1 MILLYRVLTTLLYP
15 LLIILIFF
23 RKIFNKED
31 SVRYKEKIFYNSF
44 SVVREN
50 KTKLFWFHAAS
61 IGELKSIIPII
72 NDLNDNVENIQFLVT
87 TVTLSSGSLAKDVFK
102 DYNNV
107 SHRFFP
113 LDVFFLMEKF
123 ISLWKP
129 DIIFIVETEIWP
141 NLISIA
147 KKNHIPLAI
156 INARLTRKT
165 FNRWNLFPNTAKKI
179 FNSFDMCLTANK
191 ETKEFLT
198 RFKVKNVFFL
208 GNIKLI
214 NKIDFKNLETIN
226 ENFLSENIVWC
237 ALSTHNTEEVF
248 CLKAHVKL
256 KEKIANLKTIIA
268 PRHINRVS
276 SIKKIS
282 ERLGLKSQILN
293 KNEKIAENSEII
305 IINSFGNINEFLKY
319 TKSVFIGKSTIKKL
333 EKVGGQNPI
342 DAAKLGCRI
351 YHGPYVYNFEDIYE
365 ILKENNVSQLVKTPS
380 ELAEYLSNDL
390 KKEVEK
396 NKDFSKTMDELGN
409 KTFIETMKT
418 INEFLPN
425 EIIKT

>member
-23 RKIFNKED
+23 RKKFNKED

-87 TVTLSSGSLAKDVFK
+87 TVTLSSGRLAKDVFK

-165 FNRWNLFPNTAKKI
+165 FNRWNLFPSTAKKI

-293 KNEKIAENSEII
+293 KMKKSQKI
-305 IINSFGNINEFLKY
+305 
-319 TKSVFIGKSTIKKL
+319 VKL
-333 EKVGGQNPI
+333 
-342 DAAKLGCRI
+342 
-351 YHGPYVYNFEDIYE
+351 
-365 ILKENNVSQLVKTPS
+365 
-380 ELAEYLSNDL
+380 
-390 KKEVEK
+390 
-396 NKDFSKTMDELGN
+396 
-409 KTFIETMKT
+409 
-418 INEFLPN
+418 
-425 EIIKT
+425 

>member
-1 MILLYRVLTTLLYP
+1 
-15 LLIILIFF
+15 
-23 RKIFNKED
+23 
-31 SVRYKEKIFYNSF
+31 
-44 SVVREN
+44 
-50 KTKLFWFHAAS
+50 
-61 IGELKSIIPII
+61 
-72 NDLNDNVENIQFLVT
+72 
-87 TVTLSSGSLAKDVFK
+87 
-102 DYNNV
+102 
-107 SHRFFP
+107 
-113 LDVFFLMEKF
+113 MEKF

-226 ENFLSENIVWC
+226 ENFLSKNIVWC

-409 KTFIETMKT
+409 KTFIETMKNRNCVT
-418 INEFLPN
+418 TTE
-425 EIIKT
+425 

>member
-226 ENFLSENIVWC
+226 ENFLSKNIVWC

>member
-87 TVTLSSGSLAKDVFK
+87 TVTLSSGRLAKDVFK

-425 EIIKT
+425 EITKT

>member
-87 TVTLSSGSLAKDVFK
+87 TVTLSSGRLAKDVFK

-179 FNSFDMCLTANK
+179 FNSFDICLTANK

-214 NKIDFKNLETIN
+214 NKIDFKNLKTIN

-248 CLKAHVKL
+248 CLKTHVKL

>member
-15 LLIILIFF
+15 LLILLIFI
-23 RKIFNKED
+23 RKIFKKED

-44 SVVREN
+44 SVIREN

-72 NDLNDNVENIQFLVT
+72 NDLNDNVENIQFLIT
-87 TVTLSSGSLAKDVFK
+87 TVTLRSGNLAKDIFK

-107 SHRFFP
+107 NHRFFP

-156 INARLTRKT
+156 INARLTKKT
-165 FNRWNLFPNTAKKI
+165 FNRWSLFPNTAKKI

-214 NKIDFKNLETIN
+214 NKIDFKNLETLN
-226 ENFLSENIVWC
+226 KNFLLENIVWC
-237 ALSTHNTEEVF
+237 ALSTHKTEEFF
-248 CLKAHVKL
+248 CLKAHLKL
-256 KEKIANLKTIIA
+256 KEKITNLKTIIA

-282 ERLGLKSQILN
+282 ESLGLISQILN
-293 KNEKIAENSEII
+293 KNEKISENSEII
-305 IINSFGNINEFLKY
+305 IINSFGNINEFLEY

-380 ELAEYLSNDL
+380 ELAEYLSKDL
-390 KKEVEK
+390 KREVEK
-396 NKDFSKTMDELGN
+396 NKDFSKTLDELGN

>member
-1 MILLYRVLTTLLYP
+1 M
-15 LLIILIFF
+15 
-23 RKIFNKED
+23 
-31 SVRYKEKIFYNSF
+31 RYKEKIFYNSF

-107 SHRFFP
+107 NHRFFP

-226 ENFLSENIVWC
+226 ENFLSKNIVWC